1 MKKKFF
7 CLSHAGKSIQ
17 PTVEKTIILVF
28 KHRLTVEKMIACS
41 VGKLLVS
48 NNLPSHQV
56 LKKKLSPAHSEI
68 ASFRSPQ
75 PPYPRNFS
83 CPLWGVHPGC
93 QRFFLLLLFA
103 AKIERRGRYR
113 HDRLHGYFLE
123 LHIFIARLLPSLGH
137 WNDLIL
143 TSRFKKLASQQKQQ
157 QQLY

>member
-56 LKKKLSPAHSEI
+56 LKKKPSPAHSEI
-68 ASFRSPQ
+68 ASFRSPH
-75 PPYPRNFS
+75 PP
-83 CPLWGVHPGC
+83 
-93 QRFFLLLLFA
+93 
-103 AKIERRGRYR
+103 
-113 HDRLHGYFLE
+113 
-123 LHIFIARLLPSLGH
+123 LPSEFQLPSVGRTP
-137 WNDLIL
+137 WVPGVFFVVVVCGENWAARPLS
-143 TSRFKKLASQQKQQ
+143 SRSPPWIFSGTTHFHCPTFTFTGALKWSNTNFKI
-157 QQLY
+157 